1 MSIAVASGRS
11 TATGVGGG
19 NGSGGGSGAN
29 NDDNDDDDDDGD
41 DDEDDDDDVVILNP
55 TSTTTTT
62 TTTAAT
68 SSPSDIL
75 NHRRACFAC
84 IVTAPQPTDDHVTVR
99 IGSSTATGH
108 ADATIVTRV
117 PLELICPPLTIEQV
131 LQALQHF
138 NKDEALVNITR

>member
-1 MSIAVASGRS
+1 MSIAVASGRN
-11 TATGVGGG
+11 TASGGGSGG
-19 NGSGGGSGAN
+19 NGSGSGGGAS
-29 NDDNDDDDDDGD
+29 NDDDDDDDGD

-62 TTTAAT
+62 TTTTAAT

-84 IVTAPQPTDDHVTVR
+84 IITAPQPTDDHVTVR
-99 IGSSTATGH
+99 IGSSTAAGH